1 MSYIDKFDEWRRKA
15 QEKAKE
21 LEEKYKI
28 KDRLDEGLKSAT
40 DVVINSAETV
50 GDVARASYD
59 VVSNS
64 AQNAQ
69 REFERLDQEHKI
81 TENIKENVKQAREKA
96 EQTLRSGA
104 ETASQTV
111 KSGTEM
117 AEQVVKS
124 GSEKASDIA
133 SDLGQKASAVVENLG
148 EKASSV
154 ASDLSG
160 LGLGDKANAVAE
172 DLGEKTHKAAE
183 AAKDYGEKIRE
194 VASDLGQKASSV
206 AGDLGEKAKET
217 AKDLGGKAWDTAKDY
232 GEKAKEKAQDYQE
245 KARDYYQKA
254 SDAYSFAQSANRAAG
269 SVSDTVNAAIGWA
282 KENPGKAALASFSLL
297 LGLGVGSQFPKF
309 DVVILGAK
317 GHWFFRSALLA
328 YGSRKLSE
336 KYLEYLKEQENL
348 IKSGHLSEAERQRV
362 EFQRSAAKYVGA
374 PLLGA
379 FNLAAGVAIWAEI
392 FSPDRIIGF
401 PIEFLLGDNPV
412 LKTVWLFSN
421 GLICIHNGYEF
432 IMMAVADEEVVQR
445 TVRDIKGLLPTAT
458 AA

>member
-1 MSYIDKFDEWRRKA
+1 MSYTDKFDEWRRKA

-28 KDRLDEGLKSAT
+28 KDRIDESLKSAS
-40 DVVINSAETV
+40 DVVRTGAETV

-59 VVSNS
+59 AVSNS

-96 EQTLRSGA
+96 EQTLRSSA

-111 KSGTEM
+111 KSGTEI

-124 GSEKASDIA
+124 GTEKANTVA
-133 SDLGQKASAVVENLG
+133 SEITEKASAVVENLG
-148 EKASSV
+148 EKASTV
-154 ASDLSG
+154 ADS
-160 LGLGDKANAVAE
+160 LGLGEKANTVAT
-172 DLGEKTHKAAE
+172 DLGEKTREAAE
-183 AAKDYGEKIRE
+183 VAKDYGEKIRE
-194 VASDLGQKASSV
+194 VASDLGQKAS
-206 AGDLGEKAKET
+206 ET
-217 AKDLGGKAWDTAKDY
+217 AKDLGGKAWETAKDY
-232 GEKAKEKAQDYQE
+232 SEKAREKAHDYQE

-269 SVSDTVNAAIGWA
+269 SISDTVNAAIVWA
-282 KENPGKAALASFSLL
+282 KENPAKAALASFSLL
-297 LGLGVGSQFPKF
+297 LGFGVGSQFPKF
-309 DVVILGAK
+309 DVVVLGAK

-336 KYLEYLKEQENL
+336 KYLDYLKEQETL
-348 IKSGHLSEAERQRV
+348 IKAGHLTEAERQRI

-392 FSPDRIIGF
+392 FSPDRIVGF
-401 PIEFLLGDNPV
+401 PIDILLGDDPM

-432 IMMAVADEEVVQR
+432 IMMAVADEEVVKR
-445 TVRDIKGLLPTAT
+445 TVRDIKGLLPSSNTT